1 MDLMRRSQAKCRG
14 MFLWLHVVL
23 GFLIGRCMAE
33 SDEPLILQIDEEQP
47 PYTIIGDINAG
58 LPPGH
63 ITSSFFIH
71 ETDGTGM
78 SSDLII
84 DETTGII
91 KTARVLDHESRDKY
105 KFVAVNWGGD
115 AVEVVIIVNDIN
127 DNAPVFPN
135 SQMRLNVPEQ
145 TPVGTRFRLDSAID
159 ADGGQFNTQ
168 GYLIKDGNV
177 GQAFRL
183 ETKRV
188 AETLDL
194 ELVVNNPL
202 DRENKATYTLVI
214 EAFDGGAPRRTSQ
227 MTLDVSILDVNDN
240 APIFNQTRYYTMI
253 SESLQPGSSLLQVF
267 ATDVDEG
274 NNGVVIYEINRRQ
287 SDPNQYF
294 VIDSKT
300 GVIKLNKGLDYEM
313 KKVHELVVQA
323 RDNATHP
330 EVTTAFVTVQVKDYN
345 DNQPT
350 LTIIFL
356 SEDGSP
362 HISEGAQPGQFVA
375 RISVSDP
382 DYGEYAKVNVSLD
395 GGDGKFGLTT
405 KDNIIYLI
413 CVDQVL
419 DREEQDTYQLSV
431 TATDSGTPPLR
442 AESTFTI
449 HVTDVNDNPPVFDH
463 SGYRQSI
470 PEVLYP
476 GSFVLQVT
484 ARDKDEGSNGEIVY
498 SIISSP
504 KSHSDWFTID
514 QATGVIT
521 TAATLDYEMDP
532 APRLMVVATDRGN
545 TPMSSSV
552 TVTIL
557 IQDVNDNEP
566 VFSSNF
572 YNTSIKENEQTGTC
586 FLQVSATDADSG
598 SFGTITYSI
607 GSGIGNLAPTQFTI
621 DQHTGN
627 VCTTKT
633 LDRDEGPNHYEFTVT
648 AVDGGGLKSMAYV
661 KVYLDDINDNR
672 PVFYPVHYAASLS
685 TQSLPGTAVLRV
697 SAFDKD
703 GGRNGKVTYRI
714 MSGNLLH
721 LFKLNRDT
729 GVLSLATHLHGRAD
743 TVQRL
748 VISAQDAGGLTSLV
762 NAMVNIS
769 IVSGTISPPLFEQA
783 QYFFTIPEDVRRGSH
798 IGSVRALNSPGHS
811 DSVFYTISAGDP
823 NGYFAIGMSSG
834 LIRTSIPLDHESH
847 PVVILDIQACS
858 GSPPAY
864 SSTKV
869 KITISDI
876 NDNTPTFPTSS
887 ESILVPENTEIGSL
901 IYTVNAEDRDSGAN
915 GQVQFDI
922 ISNAERTFSIDRTS
936 GKLRVIGSLSYE
948 MVPRYDLKIVAKD
961 SGAPQLS
968 STFTLVIHIQDES
981 DNAPIF
987 DTLTYRVE
995 VKEGTPVNTRFL
1007 QVRALSQD
1015 SKDIHIT
1022 YHLRS
1027 DGDSTN
1033 FGIVPES
1040 GWLYVKS
1047 ALDRENK
1054 DLFSLTVVASTREG
1068 EQRKTGTTTVR
1079 VCVTDEN
1086 DNAPKLS
1093 EDRYFF
1099 TVQENIL
1106 PGSTIGRILATDRD
1120 HGLNSKLT
1128 YRLFPAHS
1136 SFLINSL
1143 TGEISSKVTFDR
1155 ESQASHQVTVVVQ
1168 DGGSPPR
1175 SVTGN
1180 VYVMVLDENDNAP
1193 VFTNAPVG
1201 NELVV
1206 QVFEGNPSENL
1217 VATLQAKDPDEGE
1230 NGTVVY
1236 SLSGSWAQ
1244 QFSLHPTSG
1253 ELRTAA
1259 VLRRPERHE
1268 YELTVLAS
1276 DRGHPSQTTSLAVR
1290 VQVLSSHS
1298 NLPQSGSSTVT
1309 FKSIEGMAPGSVIG
1323 SVASQDLL
1331 TRADGQLTYTVV
1343 GGTDVDGRFVVDRVT
1358 GNIYL
1363 AQELDYELGSHYQ
1376 LEIAIDDLST
1386 GFPHSTV
1393 TIVEIDIE
1401 DRNEYAPQ
1409 FPEDP
1414 ITVVISENAEIGA
1427 SVYTF
1432 QAVDKDGSGPNSE
1445 VRYSVLQQ
1453 TPPGTFLW
1461 IDPITGVLTAGA
1473 TIDREL
1479 TPFFLL
1485 VVQATDQA
1493 VNNSQRRSSAVT
1505 VRVFVTDEND
1515 NSPHFLSPPVLNVM
1529 EDQPVGTIVSYV
1541 VAQDADLGENGR
1553 VSYRIKS
1560 GLGGS
1565 KFLLNPNTGALSI
1578 VKRLDCEE
1586 QSWFN
1591 LTVEASDHG
1600 TFQHSAIQ
1608 LLHIQVIDVN
1618 DDVPR
1623 FDETAYEASVMENQS
1638 AGMLVIQLHATDR
1651 DQGSNGRL
1659 RYGGVVENSFSIDPV
1674 TGVIRTSHVLDR
1686 EEQDH
1691 HVITVYTKDGG
1702 SPPNFATVT
1711 VSITVKDEN
1720 DNRPMFEKDVYEL
1733 QVPENQEH
1741 VSLFMA
1747 KATDKDSGE
1756 NGRVE
1761 YEIIEGDPNG
1771 HFRIDRNTGVLSTN
1785 SGLDRESISLYAL
1798 TILARDQGIP
1808 QHSSSVSVSVTV
1820 LDINDNSPTFKES
1833 FYTIDI
1839 PEDSAVGSVVLE
1851 VSAAD
1856 GDEGSN
1862 GDVLYYLSRE
1872 SVGMF
1877 HIDEMGKIST
1887 VMSLDREKQ
1896 STYTFL
1902 VRAVDSAPSD
1912 PRSSSIQV
1920 EVNVKDIND
1929 NSPHFIIDPLIANIS
1944 KHTPVNQVVATMKA
1958 DDKDFGANAS
1968 IFYRFSTVVSGFSIN
1983 SFTGEIRLL
1992 TSVTSMSQSERTL
2005 FVVATDQGSP
2015 SRSSTGVVMIYLRE
2029 EKYRGIRFW
2038 RSVSEVP
2045 LAENS
2050 APGTPVVKI
2059 QAQHPD
2065 GSHRGILYSIFSG
2078 NEKGAFTIR
2087 SNTGDISVKSSSG
2100 LDFEQTPK
2108 LRLVVRAEFSSSFIF
2123 TAVTLS
2129 LQDVNDNLPHFQL
2142 QNYVAFIWE
2151 AQGYSTPIM
2160 QVLANDLD
2168 QGQNGQ
2174 VTYSIAASSQSDLFQ
2189 INPLTGDI
2197 STAAIMDREIWPQTQ
2212 LLLTATD
2219 RGMPRLVGTATLTV
2233 IVLDLNDN
2241 SPTIPL
2247 PHVVRVPENAL
2258 IGSEITK
2265 VTGNDVDSGP
2275 VLSYTL
2281 VTESEKFS
2289 INRYHGIISLTGSLD
2304 FEERSWYLLTVQSSD
2319 SKHGTKANLTIVV
2332 EDVNDNPPVFVQDL
2346 YQVTLS
2352 EFAARGSTVI
2362 TVTATDRDSG
2372 ENGQI
2377 LYRLM
2382 SPSSGPFSIDPHN
2395 GTLFT
2400 VREVELGVSE
2410 PLDLV
2415 IEARDR
2421 GSPALSSYTTVQIQ
2435 VLDINDHS
2443 PSFSH
2448 GGYAAQVLEDLS
2460 PGSTILTFE
2469 AIDIDSSRD
2478 NSGLDYTIVSGN
2490 IANVFQMESRVQ
2502 VVDGHLKTLGSIV
2515 LLDALD
2521 FETVPIYN
2529 LTISASD
2536 RGVPQRSAIVSAI
2549 ITIQD
2554 VNDNAPVFNRTQYKV
2569 TVSESVAEGAEI
2581 VRVAAHDVDS
2591 GPNSALRYTITS
2603 GNENGQFEVSEMT
2616 GIVRLVKSLD
2626 RETRDRH
2633 IFIIQVTDSQGPRT
2647 NFALVPLAVEVKDVN
2662 DNHPFFPMET
2672 LSTNIRENL
2681 PAHSL
2686 VTKVHAIDFD
2696 CGIFG
2701 ELQYSIISQPVSQ
2714 PGLAKDKDIFYINQ
2728 STGALR
2734 TKVSFDFEK
2743 LNTFQVVVKAVDSGN
2758 SSATVTV
2765 QVLVTGEDEYDPVF
2779 VSPTYNFAVSENAKK
2794 GQSIG
2799 QVMATDEDG
2808 GLDGIVLYSL
2818 LTPSQYFE
2826 LNKTTGDIILKM
2838 DSQRHQSKRSKRE
2851 TRTMTLNIQAKSPL
2865 AISRSSITQASIDIT
2880 QTSFGLAP
2888 EVNLLLIVALAASL
2902 GIGGILAIIGLA
2914 LVIVRAR
2921 RKKNHEETCSQL
2933 NNIQDNTLQ
2942 KLGADDATLPAS
2954 DRIYHQTLPGYSA
2967 EPTVVGGPY
2976 SRGDSIDPSHSSG
2989 RGSAEAAEDDE
3000 IRMINEYP
3008 RVSSISSSMQE
3019 HVSTRGPDSGI
3030 QQDADQM
3037 SDISTDP
3044 GMEWFKHKKSSSLL
3058 MPMQQQVYRDDGG
3071 GYMGMGLGLG
3081 VCQAKD
3087 YVFAEDGRP
3096 SAQGSL
3102 TAIVASDEELR
3113 GSYNWDYLLN
3123 WCPQFQP
3130 LASVFTEIARLK
3142 DESAPRKHFQSKPKV
3157 DPKPRIDPPPLITS
3171 VAHPNA
3177 MSVPPRLA
3185 VGRTHSHVTAMPRSP
3200 ITSDASIASSAMS
3213 PSFSP
3218 SLSPLAARSPAVSPF
3233 DVSQGPSTSIISTE
3247 HSLDNPEEPE
3257 LRI

>member
-1 MDLMRRSQAKCRG
+1 MVRIECPQS
-14 MFLWLHVVL
+14 
-23 GFLIGRCMAE
+23 AE
-33 SDEPLILQIDEEQP
+33 SK
-47 PYTIIGDINAG
+47 DIAG
-58 LPPGH
+58 
-63 ITSSFFIH
+63 
-71 ETDGTGM
+71 
-78 SSDLII
+78 
-84 DETTGII
+84 
-91 KTARVLDHESRDKY
+91 
-105 KFVAVNWGGD
+105 
-115 AVEVVIIVNDIN
+115 
-127 DNAPVFPN
+127 
-135 SQMRLNVPEQ
+135 
-145 TPVGTRFRLDSAID
+145 
-159 ADGGQFNTQ
+159 
-168 GYLIKDGNV
+168 
-177 GQAFRL
+177 
-183 ETKRV
+183 
-188 AETLDL
+188 
-194 ELVVNNPL
+194 
-202 DRENKATYTLVI
+202 
-214 EAFDGGAPRRTSQ
+214 
-227 MTLDVSILDVNDN
+227 
-240 APIFNQTRYYTMI
+240 
-253 SESLQPGSSLLQVF
+253 
-267 ATDVDEG
+267 
-274 NNGVVIYEINRRQ
+274 
-287 SDPNQYF
+287 
-294 VIDSKT
+294 
-300 GVIKLNKGLDYEM
+300 
-313 KKVHELVVQA
+313 
-323 RDNATHP
+323 
-330 EVTTAFVTVQVKDYN
+330 
-345 DNQPT
+345 
-350 LTIIFL
+350 
-356 SEDGSP
+356 
-362 HISEGAQPGQFVA
+362 
-375 RISVSDP
+375 
-382 DYGEYAKVNVSLD
+382 
-395 GGDGKFGLTT
+395 
-405 KDNIIYLI
+405 
-413 CVDQVL
+413 
-419 DREEQDTYQLSV
+419 
-431 TATDSGTPPLR
+431 
-442 AESTFTI
+442 
-449 HVTDVNDNPPVFDH
+449 
-463 SGYRQSI
+463 
-470 PEVLYP
+470 
-476 GSFVLQVT
+476 
-484 ARDKDEGSNGEIVY
+484 
-498 SIISSP
+498 
-504 KSHSDWFTID
+504 
-514 QATGVIT
+514 
-521 TAATLDYEMDP
+521 
-532 APRLMVVATDRGN
+532 
-545 TPMSSSV
+545 
-552 TVTIL
+552 
-557 IQDVNDNEP
+557 
-566 VFSSNF
+566 
-572 YNTSIKENEQTGTC
+572 
-586 FLQVSATDADSG
+586 VSATDADSG

-607 GSGIGNLAPTQFTI
+607 GSGIGSLAPTQFII
-621 DQHTGN
+621 DQHTGRI
-627 VCTTKT
+627 CTTKN
-633 LDRDEGPNHYEFTVT
+633 LDRDEGPKHYEFTVT

-661 KVYLDDINDNR
+661 KVFLDDINDNR
-672 PVFYPVHYAASLS
+672 PVFYPVQYAASLS
-685 TQSLPGTAVLRV
+685 TQSLPGTTVLRV

-714 MSGNLLH
+714 LSGNLLS
-721 LFKLNRDT
+721 LFTLNRDT
-729 GVLSLATHLHGRAD
+729 GVLSLVAHLQGKAD

-748 VISAQDAGGLTSLV
+748 VISAQDAGGLMSLV

-811 DSVFYTISAGDP
+811 DAVSYTISSGDP
-823 NGYFAIGMSSG
+823 NGYFAIGVSSG
-834 LIRTSIPLDHESH
+834 MIRTSIPLDHESH

-887 ESILVPENTEIGSL
+887 ESILVPENTEIGSV

-922 ISNAERTFSIDRTS
+922 VSNAERTFSIDRTT
-936 GKLRVIGSLSYE
+936 GKLRVIGPLSYE

-968 STFTLVIHIQDES
+968 STFTLLIHVQDES

-1015 SKDIHIT
+1015 RDTHIT

-1027 DGDSTN
+1027 DGDSAN

-1054 DLFSLTVVASTREG
+1054 DLFSLTVVASSSEG
-1068 EQRKTGTTTVR
+1068 DQRKTGTTMVR

-1093 EDRYFF
+1093 ENRYFF
-1099 TVQENIL
+1099 TIQENI
-1106 PGSTIGRILATDRD
+1106 PPTSPIGRILATDRD
-1120 HGLNSKLT
+1120 HGINSKLT

-1136 SFLINSL
+1136 SFHINSL
-1143 TGEISSKVTFDR
+1143 TGEISSRVTFDR
-1155 ESQASHQVTVVVQ
+1155 EVQASHQVTVLVQ
-1168 DGGSPPR
+1168 DGGTPPR
-1175 SVTGN
+1175 TVTGS
-1180 VYVMVLDENDNAP
+1180 VYVMVLDENDNSP
-1193 VFTNAPVG
+1193 TFTNIPVG
-1201 NELVV
+1201 KDLVV
-1206 QVFEGNPSENL
+1206 QVFEGILSGTL
-1217 VATLQAKDPDEGE
+1217 VASFHAKDPDEGE

-1236 SLSGSWAQ
+1236 SLSESWAQ

-1253 ELRTAA
+1253 ELRTATM
-1259 VLRRPERHE
+1259 LHRLERHE

-1276 DRGHPSQTTSLAVR
+1276 DHGLPPQTTSLTVR
-1290 VQVLSSHS
+1290 VQVMSSPS
-1298 NLPQSGSSTVT
+1298 SLPQTGSSTIT

-1323 SVASQDLL
+1323 SVAPQDRL
-1331 TRADGQLTYTVV
+1331 TRVDGQVTYTVV
-1343 GGTDVDGRFVVDRVT
+1343 GGTDLDGRFVVERLT
-1358 GNIYL
+1358 GEIYL
-1363 AQELDYELGSHYQ
+1363 AQELDYESGSRYQ

-1386 GFPHSTV
+1386 GFPHRTI

-1409 FPEDP
+1409 FAGDP
-1414 ITVVISENAEIGA
+1414 ITVVVSENVELAA

-1432 QAVDKDGSGPNSE
+1432 QAADKDGSGPNSE
-1445 VRYSVLQQ
+1445 VRYSLLQQ
-1453 TPPGTFLW
+1453 TPPGTFLH
-1461 IDPITGVLTAGA
+1461 IDPVTGILTAGA
-1473 TIDREL
+1473 PIDREL

-1485 VVQATDQA
+1485 VVQAMDQA
-1493 VNNSQRRSSAVT
+1493 VNSSQRKSSAVT

-1515 NSPHFLSPPVLNVM
+1515 NSPHFLSPSVLNVM
-1529 EDQPVGTIVSYV
+1529 ENQPIGTIISYV
-1541 VAQDADLGENGR
+1541 VAQDDDLGENGR
-1553 VSYRIKS
+1553 LSYRLKS
-1560 GLGGS
+1560 SFGGS
-1565 KFLLNPNTGALSI
+1565 KFRLNPNTGALSI
-1578 VKRLDCEE
+1578 VKHLDCEE
-1586 QSWFN
+1586 QSWIN
-1591 LTVEASDHG
+1591 LTIEACDHG
-1600 TFQHSAIQ
+1600 TFRRSATQ
-1608 LLHIQVIDVN
+1608 LLHIQLIDVN
-1618 DDVPR
+1618 DEVPM
-1623 FDETAYEASVMENQS
+1623 FEETAYEASVMENQS
-1638 AGMLVIQLHATDR
+1638 TGTQVIQIHATDR
-1651 DQGSNGRL
+1651 DQGTNGLL
-1659 RYGGVVENSFSIDPV
+1659 RYGGVVDNSFSIDPV
-1674 TGVIRTSHVLDR
+1674 TGVIRTSRVMDR

-1691 HVITVYTKDGG
+1691 YQVTVYVKDSGT
-1702 SPPNFATVT
+1702 PPNFATVT
-1711 VSITVKDEN
+1711 VSIRIEDEN

-1733 QVPENQEH
+1733 QVPENQER
-1741 VSLFMA
+1741 VSLFTA

-1756 NGRVE
+1756 NGRLE

-1771 HFRIDRNTGVLSTN
+1771 HFWIDQNTGILSTM
-1785 SGLDRESISLYAL
+1785 SGLDRESISLYTL

-1808 QHSSSVSVSVTV
+1808 QHSCTVSVSVTV
-1820 LDINDNSPTFKES
+1820 LDINDNSPTFMEPS
-1833 FYTIDI
+1833 YTIDI
-1839 PEDSAVGSVVLE
+1839 PEDSAVGTVIQT

-1862 GDVLYYLSRE
+1862 GDVLYYLSSE
-1872 SVGMF
+1872 AQGMF

-1896 STYTFL
+1896 SSYTFL

-1912 PRSSSIQV
+1912 PRSSTTRV
-1920 EVNVKDIND
+1920 EVNVKDVND
-1929 NSPHFIIDPLIANIS
+1929 NSPHFITDPLIVNIS
-1944 KHTPVNQVVATMKA
+1944 KHLPVNQVVATMKA
-1958 DDKDFGANAS
+1958 EDKDFGANAS
-1968 IFYRFSTVVSGFSIN
+1968 LFYRFSDVISGFSIN

-1992 TSVTSMSQSERTL
+1992 TPVSSMTQSERTL

-2015 SRSSTGVVMIYLRE
+2015 SRSSTGVVIIYLKE
-2029 EKYRGIRFW
+2029 EQYRGIRFR
-2038 RSVSEVP
+2038 RSIREIP

-2050 APGTPVVKI
+2050 APGTSVVKI

-2100 LDFEQTPK
+2100 LDYEQSPK
-2108 LRLVVRAEFSSSFIF
+2108 LRLVVKAESSSSFVF

-2129 LQDVNDNLPHFQL
+2129 LHDVNDNLPHFQL

-2151 AQGYSTPIM
+2151 AQGYNTPIM

-2174 VTYSIAASSQSDLFQ
+2174 VTYSIAASPQSDLFR

-2212 LLLTATD
+2212 LRLTATD
-2219 RGMPRLVGTATLTV
+2219 RGTPRLVGTSTLTV

-2241 SPTIPL
+2241 SPTIPF
-2247 PHVVRVPENAL
+2247 PRVVRVPENAL

-2275 VLSYTL
+2275 VLSYKL
-2281 VTESEKFS
+2281 VTGSQKFS
-2289 INRYHGIISLTGSLD
+2289 INPYRGIISLSDTLD
-2304 FEERSWYLLTVQSSD
+2304 FEERSWYMLTVQTSD
-2319 SKHGTKANLTIVV
+2319 SKHGTEANLTIVV
-2332 EDVNDNPPVFVQDL
+2332 EDVNDNSPVFVQDL
-2346 YQVTLS
+2346 YQVTMS
-2352 EFAARGSTVI
+2352 EFVSSGCSIV

-2382 SPSSGPFSIDPHN
+2382 SPSTGAFSIDPHN

-2400 VREVELGVSE
+2400 VREVDFGVSE

-2415 IEARDR
+2415 IEARDG
-2421 GSPALSSYTTVQIQ
+2421 GSPPLSSLTTVQIQ

-2443 PSFSH
+2443 PTFTH
-2448 GGYAAQVLEDLS
+2448 RVYMAHILEDVR
-2460 PGSTILTFE
+2460 PGSTILTLE
-2469 AIDIDSSRD
+2469 AVDSDISRD
-2478 NSGLDYTIVSGN
+2478 NNGLDYTIVNGN
-2490 IANVFQMESRVQ
+2490 TANVFQVETSVQ
-2502 VVDGHLKTLGSIV
+2502 VENGQLRTLGSVV
-2515 LLDALD
+2515 LLDVLD
-2521 FETVPIYN
+2521 FETVSEYN
-2529 LTISASD
+2529 LTVAASD
-2536 RGVPQRSAIVSAI
+2536 RGIPQRSAVVSAI

-2554 VNDNAPVFNRTQYKV
+2554 VNDNPPIFNRTQYKV
-2569 TVSESVAEGAEI
+2569 TVSENVAVGTEI
-2581 VRVAAHDVDS
+2581 VRLAAHDPDS
-2591 GPNSALRYTITS
+2591 GQNSELRYTITS
-2603 GNENGQFEVSEMT
+2603 GDENGQFAVSETT
-2616 GIVRLVKSLD
+2616 GIVRLVKPLD
-2626 RETRDRH
+2626 REARDRH
-2633 IFIIQVTDSQGPRT
+2633 TFIIQVTDSQGPHS
-2647 NFALVPLAVEVKDVN
+2647 NFALVPLMVEVKDVN
-2662 DNHPFFPMET
+2662 DNYPFFPMEK
-2672 LSTNIRENL
+2672 LSANIRENL

-2701 ELQYSIISQPVSQ
+2701 KLQYSIISQPISQ
-2714 PGLAKDKDIFYINQ
+2714 QSLGKEKEIFYINQ

-2734 TKVSFDFEK
+2734 TKLSFDFEK
-2743 LNTFQVVVKAVDSGN
+2743 INTFQVVVKAVDSGN

-2779 VSPTYNFAVSENAKK
+2779 VNPTYNFVVPENAKK
-2794 GQSIG
+2794 GQIIG

-2826 LNKTTGDIILKM
+2826 VNKTTGDIILKM

-2851 TRTMTLNIQAKSPL
+2851 TRTLTLNIQAKSPL
-2865 AISRSSITQASIDIT
+2865 ATSRSTITQASVDIT

-2921 RKKNHEETCSQL
+2921 RRKNQEETSSQL

-2967 EPTVVGGPY
+2967 EPTVVGSPY
-2976 SRGDSIDPSHSSG
+2976 TRGDSIDPSHSSG
-2989 RGSAEAAEDDE
+2989 RGSAEAEAVEDNE

-3008 RVSSISSSMQE
+3008 RVSSITSSMQE

-3037 SDISTDP
+3037 SDVSTEP
-3044 GMEWFKHKKSSSLL
+3044 GMEWFKHKKSSGLL
-3058 MPMQQQVYRDDGG
+3058 MPVGQQQLYRDDGG
-3071 GYMGMGLGLG
+3071 GYIRTGVGLG

-3087 YVFAEDGRP
+3087 YVFAEDGCP

-3185 VGRTHSHVTAMPRSP
+3185 VGRTHSHVTGMPRSP
-3200 ITSDASIASSAMS
+3200 ITSDASITSAAMS

-3233 DVSQGPSTSIISTE
+3233 DVSQGPSTSMISTE
-3247 HSLDNPEEPE
+3247 HSLDNAEEPE

>member
-1 MDLMRRSQAKCRG
+1 MDLLKNPQPKCQSI
-14 MFLWLHVVL
+14 FLWLQLLSGVS
-23 GFLIGRCMAE
+23 IGWSVAG
-33 SDEPLILQIDEEQP
+33 SDEPLMLQIDEEQP
-47 PYTIIGDINAG
+47 AYTIIGDINAG
-58 LPPGH
+58 LPPGRT
-63 ITSSFFIH
+63 TSSFFIH
-71 ETDGTGM
+71 ETDGTSM

-91 KTARVLDHESRDKY
+91 KTAKVLDHESRDMY

-127 DNAPVFPN
+127 DNSPVFPN
-135 SQMRLNVPEQ
+135 SQMKLHVPEQ

-168 GYLIKDGNV
+168 GYLIKDGNI

-183 ETKRV
+183 ETKRM

-202 DRENKATYTLVI
+202 DREKRSTYTLVI
-214 EAFDGGAPRRTSQ
+214 EAFDGGSPHRTSQ

-253 SESLQPGSSLLQVF
+253 SESLQPGTSLLQVF

-294 VIDSKT
+294 AIDSKT

-323 RDNATHP
+323 KDNGTEP
-330 EVTTAFVTVQVKDYN
+330 EVTTAFVTVEVKDYN

-419 DREEQDTYQLSV
+419 DREEQDAYQLSV
-431 TATDSGTPPLR
+431 MATDSGTPPLR

-463 SGYRQSI
+463 MGYRQSI

-484 ARDKDEGSNGEIVY
+484 ATDKDEGSNGEILY
-498 SIISSP
+498 SIVSNT

-514 QATGVIT
+514 QVTGVIT
-521 TAATLDYEMDP
+521 TAATLDYETDP
-532 APRLMVVATDRGN
+532 APRLTVMATDRGN

-552 TVTIL
+552 TVTIA

-572 YNTSIKENEQTGTC
+572 YNTSIKENEPMGTC

-598 SFGTITYSI
+598 GFGTITYSI
-607 GSGIGNLAPTQFTI
+607 GFGIASSVPTQFTI
-621 DQHTGN
+621 NQLTGR
-627 VCTTKT
+627 VCTARK
-633 LDRDEGPNHYEFTVT
+633 LDRDEGPKHYEFTVT

-672 PVFYPVHYAASLS
+672 PVFYPVQYAASIS

-714 MSGNLLH
+714 FSGNLLS
-721 LFKLNRDT
+721 LFTLNKDT
-729 GVLSLATHLHGRAD
+729 GVLSLVAHLHGRAD

-748 VISAQDAGGLTSLV
+748 VISAQDPDGLMSLV

-769 IVSGTISPPLFEQA
+769 IVSGTISPPFFEQA

-798 IGSVRALNSPGHS
+798 IGSVRALNTPGHS
-811 DSVFYTISAGDP
+811 DPVSYTISSGDP
-823 NGYFAIGMSSG
+823 NGYFAVGVGSG
-834 LIRTSIPLDHESH
+834 VIRTSIPLDHESH
-847 PVVILDIQACS
+847 PVVILDVQAYS

-901 IYTVNAEDRDSGAN
+901 IYTVNAEDQDSGAN

-922 ISNAERTFSIDRTS
+922 VSTAERTFSIDRSS
-936 GKLRVIGSLSYE
+936 GKLRVIGPLSYE
-948 MVPRYDLKIVAKD
+948 MVSHYELKIVAKD
-961 SGAPQLS
+961 NGAPQLS
-968 STFTLVIHIQDES
+968 STFTLMVHVQDAS

-1007 QVRALSQD
+1007 QVRALIQD
-1015 SKDIHIT
+1015 RGTHIT

-1027 DGDSTN
+1027 DGDAAN

-1040 GWLYVKS
+1040 GWVYVKS

-1054 DLFSLTVVASTREG
+1054 DLFSLTVVASSDEG
-1068 EQRKTGTTTVR
+1068 DQKKTGTTMVR

-1086 DNAPKLS
+1086 DNAPKLM
-1093 EDRYFF
+1093 ENRYFF
-1099 TVQENIL
+1099 TVQENI
-1106 PGSTIGRILATDRD
+1106 PPSSTIGRILATDRD
-1120 HGLNSKLT
+1120 HGINSKLS

-1136 SFLINSL
+1136 SFHINSL
-1143 TGEISSKVTFDR
+1143 TGEVSSRVTFDR
-1155 ESQASHQVTVVVQ
+1155 EVQASHQVTVLVQ
-1168 DGGSPPR
+1168 DGGTPPR
-1175 SVTGN
+1175 TVTGSIH
-1180 VYVMVLDENDNAP
+1180 VMVLDENDNSP
-1193 VFTNAPVG
+1193 TFPNMPVG
-1201 NELVV
+1201 KELVV
-1206 QVFEGNPSENL
+1206 QVFEGSPSGS
-1217 VATLQAKDPDEGE
+1217 VVTSLQAQDPDEGE

-1236 SLSGSWAQ
+1236 SLSGSWTQ
-1244 QFSLHPTSG
+1244 QFSLHPTTG
-1253 ELRTAA
+1253 KLRTAS
-1259 VLRRPERHE
+1259 VLSRLERQE
-1268 YELTVLAS
+1268 YEFTVLAS
-1276 DRGHPSQTTSLAVR
+1276 DRGLPSQTTPLAVR
-1290 VQVLSSHS
+1290 VQVLSSPS
-1298 NLPQSGSSTVT
+1298 SFPQSGSNTVT
-1309 FKSIEGMAPGSVIG
+1309 FRSIEGMAPGSRIG
-1323 SVASQDLL
+1323 SVASKDRLA
-1331 TRADGQLTYTVV
+1331 RADGQVTYTLV
-1343 GGTDVDGRFVVDRVT
+1343 GGTDLDGRLVVNRLT
-1358 GNIYL
+1358 GDIYL

-1376 LEIAIDDLST
+1376 LEVAVDDLST
-1386 GFPHSTV
+1386 GFPHSTI

-1401 DRNEYAPQ
+1401 DRNEYAPH
-1409 FPEDP
+1409 FAEDP
-1414 ITVVISENAEIGA
+1414 ITVVISENTEIGA
-1427 SVYTF
+1427 SVHTF
-1432 QAVDKDGSGPNSE
+1432 HAADKDGSGPNSE
-1445 VRYSVLQQ
+1445 VRYSLLQH
-1453 TPPGTFLW
+1453 TPPGTFLH
-1461 IDPITGVLTAGA
+1461 IDPITGILTVGA
-1473 TIDREL
+1473 PIDREL
-1479 TPFFLL
+1479 NPFFLL
-1485 VVQATDQA
+1485 VVQAVDQA
-1493 VNNSQRRSSAVT
+1493 LNSSQRKSSAVT

-1515 NSPHFLSPPVLNVM
+1515 NSPHFLSPSVLSVIEN
-1529 EDQPVGTIVSYV
+1529 QPIGTVISYV
-1541 VAQDADLGENGR
+1541 VAEDVDLGENGR
-1553 VSYRIKS
+1553 LSYQIKS
-1560 GLGGS
+1560 SSGGTR
-1565 KFLLNPNTGALSI
+1565 FRLDANTGALSI
-1578 VKRLDCEE
+1578 VKELDCEE
-1586 QSWFN
+1586 QSWVN
-1591 LTVEASDHG
+1591 LTIEACDHG
-1600 TFQHSAIQ
+1600 ASRHSATQ
-1608 LLHIQVIDVN
+1608 LLHIQLIDVN
-1618 DDVPR
+1618 DEVPV
-1623 FDETAYEASVMENQS
+1623 FEETAYEASVMENQPI
-1638 AGMLVIQLHATDR
+1638 GTQVIQTHATDR
-1651 DQGSNGRL
+1651 DQGSNGLL
-1659 RYGGVVENSFSIDPV
+1659 RYGGVVGNSFSIDAV
-1674 TGVIRTSHVLDR
+1674 TGAIRTRRVMDR
-1686 EEQDH
+1686 EEQRFYQ
-1691 HVITVYTKDGG
+1691 VTVYAKDGG
-1702 SPPNFATVT
+1702 SPPNIATVT
-1711 VSITVKDEN
+1711 VSIRIKDEN

-1733 QVPENQEH
+1733 QVPENQER
-1741 VSLFMA
+1741 VSIFTA
-1747 KATDKDSGE
+1747 KATDKDAGE

-1761 YEIIEGDPNG
+1761 YEIIGGDSSG
-1771 HFRIDRNTGVLSTN
+1771 HFWIDKKTGILSTN
-1785 SGLDRESISLYAL
+1785 SGLDRESISFYTL
-1798 TILARDQGIP
+1798 TIVARDQGIP

-1820 LDINDNSPTFKES
+1820 LDVNDNSPTFMDS
-1833 FYTIDI
+1833 SYSIDI
-1839 PEDSAVGSVVLE
+1839 PENSAASTVVLE
-1851 VSAAD
+1851 VSATD

-1862 GDVLYYLSRE
+1862 GEVLYYLS
-1872 SVGMF
+1872 SDAQGMF

-1887 VMSLDREKQ
+1887 VKSLDREKQ
-1896 STYTFL
+1896 TSYTFL

-1912 PRSSSIQV
+1912 PRSSTTRV
-1920 EVNVKDIND
+1920 EVNVKDVND
-1929 NSPHFIIDPLIANIS
+1929 NSPLFITDPLIVNIS
-1944 KHTPVNQVVATMKA
+1944 KLTPVNQIVATMKA
-1958 DDKDFGANAS
+1958 EDKDFGANAS
-1968 IFYRFSTVVSGFSIN
+1968 IFYRFSAVISGFSIN

-1992 TSVTSMSQSERTL
+1992 ASLSSMTQSERTL

-2015 SRSSTGVVMIYLRE
+2015 SRSSTGVVIIYLRE
-2029 EKYRGIRFW
+2029 EQYRGLRFR
-2038 RSVSEVP
+2038 RSTSQIP
-2045 LAENS
+2045 LPENS
-2050 APGTPVVKI
+2050 APGTSVVKI

-2078 NEKGAFTIR
+2078 NEEGVFTIR

-2100 LDFEQTPK
+2100 LDYEETPR
-2108 LRLVVRAEFSSSFIF
+2108 LRLVIKAESPSSFVF
-2123 TAVTLS
+2123 TSVTLN
-2129 LQDVNDNLPHFQL
+2129 LHDVNDNLPHFQL

-2151 AQGYSTPIM
+2151 AQGYNTPIM

-2174 VTYSIAASSQSDLFQ
+2174 VTYSIAASSQSDLFR

-2197 STAAIMDREIWPQTQ
+2197 STAAIMDREIWPKTQ
-2212 LLLTATD
+2212 LRLTATD
-2219 RGMPRLVGTATLTV
+2219 RGSPRLVGTATLTV
-2233 IVLDLNDN
+2233 IILDLNDN

-2247 PHVVRVPENAL
+2247 PRVVRVPENTV

-2289 INRYHGIISLTGSLD
+2289 INRYHGIISLSDRLD
-2304 FEERSWYLLTVQSSD
+2304 FEEQSWYILTVQTSD
-2319 SKHGTKANLTIVV
+2319 SKHGTEANLTIVV
-2332 EDVNDNPPVFVQDL
+2332 EDINDNPPIFVQDL
-2346 YQVTLS
+2346 YQVTIAESVTLS
-2352 EFAARGSTVI
+2352 SSII

-2372 ENGQI
+2372 QNGQI
-2377 LYRLM
+2377 VYSLV
-2382 SPSSGPFSIDPHN
+2382 SPSTTGFSINPHN

-2400 VREVELGVSE
+2400 VRDVQLKVSE

-2415 IEARDR
+2415 IEARDG
-2421 GSPALSSYTTVQIQ
+2421 GSPPLSSLTTVQIQ
-2435 VLDINDHS
+2435 VQDINDHS
-2443 PSFSH
+2443 PTFTH
-2448 GGYAAQVLEDLS
+2448 RVYMADILEDLR
-2460 PGSTILTFE
+2460 PGSTIFTLE
-2469 AIDIDSSRD
+2469 AMDSDISQD

-2490 IANVFQMESRVQ
+2490 TANVFQVESSVKVENGQFR
-2502 VVDGHLKTLGSIV
+2502 TLGSIL

-2521 FETVPIYN
+2521 FETVAEYN
-2529 LTISASD
+2529 LTIAASD
-2536 RGVPQRSAIVSAI
+2536 RGIPQRSAVVYAIV
-2549 ITIQD
+2549 TIQD
-2554 VNDNAPVFNRTQYKV
+2554 VNDNPPVFNRTQYKV
-2569 TVSESVAEGAEI
+2569 TVSESVAVGTEI
-2581 VRVAAHDVDS
+2581 VRVAAHDPDS
-2591 GPNSALRYTITS
+2591 GQNSVLRYTITS
-2603 GNENGQFEVSEMT
+2603 GDENGLFAVSEVT
-2616 GIVRLVKSLD
+2616 GIVRLMKTLD
-2626 RETRDRH
+2626 REAQDQH
-2633 IFIIQVTDSQGPRT
+2633 IFIIQVTDSQGPHP
-2647 NFALVPLAVEVKDVN
+2647 NFALVPLTVQVKDVN
-2662 DNHPFFPMET
+2662 DNHPFFPMER
-2672 LSTNIRENL
+2672 LSANIRENL

-2686 VTKVHAIDFD
+2686 VAKVHAIDFD

-2701 ELQYSIISQPVSQ
+2701 KLQYSIISQPISQ
-2714 PGLAKDKDIFYINQ
+2714 PGIGKDKEIFYINQ
-2728 STGALR
+2728 SSGELH
-2734 TKVSFDFEK
+2734 TKLSFDFEK
-2743 LNTFQVVVKAVDSGN
+2743 LNSVQVVVKAVDSGN

-2779 VSPTYNFAVSENAKK
+2779 VNPTYTFVVPENAKK
-2794 GQSIG
+2794 GQRIG

-2808 GLDGIVLYSL
+2808 GLDGIILYSL
-2818 LTPSQYFE
+2818 LTPSQYFKV
-2826 LNKTTGDIILKM
+2826 NKSTGDLILKM
-2838 DSQRHQSKRSKRE
+2838 DSQRGQSEQSNRE
-2851 TRTMTLNIQAKSPL
+2851 TRTMTLNIQAKGPL
-2865 AISRSSITQASIDIT
+2865 ATSRSTITQASIDIT

-2888 EVNLLLIVALAASL
+2888 EMNLLLIVALAVSL

-2914 LVIVRAR
+2914 LVIVRAK
-2921 RKKNHEETCSQL
+2921 RKKNHDEGSSQL
-2933 NNIQDNTLQ
+2933 NQIQDNTLQ
-2942 KLGADDATLPAS
+2942 KLAPDDATLPAS

-2976 SRGDSIDPSHSSG
+2976 TRGDSIDPSHSSG

-3008 RVSSISSSMQE
+3008 RVSSITSSMQE

-3030 QQDADQM
+3030 QQDTDQM
-3037 SDISTDP
+3037 SDISTEP
-3044 GMEWFKHKKSSSLL
+3044 GMEWFKHKKGSGLL
-3058 MPMQQQVYRDDGG
+3058 MAGPQHLYRDDGG
-3071 GYMGMGLGLG
+3071 AYVGPGVGLG
-3081 VCQAKD
+3081 VSQTKD
-3087 YVFAEDGRP
+3087 YAFAEDGRP

-3185 VGRTHSHVTAMPRSP
+3185 VGRTHSQVTAMPRSP
-3200 ITSDASIASSAMS
+3200 ITSDASITSAAMS

-3247 HSLDNPEEPE
+3247 HSLHNPEEPE

>member
-1 MDLMRRSQAKCRG
+1 MDLVRTSQPKCQG
-14 MFLWLHVVL
+14 MFLWLQL
-23 GFLIGRCMAE
+23 LSGFLVGWSMAR
-33 SDEPLILQIDEEQP
+33 SDEPLVLQIDEEQP
-47 PYTIIGDINAG
+47 PNTIIGDINAG

-63 ITSSFFIH
+63 IASSFFIH

-78 SSDLII
+78 SSDLLI

-91 KTARVLDHESRDKY
+91 KTAKVLDHESRDKY

-127 DNAPVFPN
+127 DNSPVFPN
-135 SQMRLNVPEQ
+135 SQMKLNVPEQ

-159 ADGGQFNTQ
+159 ADGGQFSTQ

-202 DRENKATYTLVI
+202 DREMRSTYTLMI
-214 EAFDGGAPRRTSQ
+214 EAFDGGSPHRTSQ
-227 MTLDVSILDVNDN
+227 MTLDISILDVNDN

-253 SESLQPGSSLLQVF
+253 SESLQPGTSLLQVF

-294 VIDSKT
+294 AIDSKT

-419 DREEQDTYQLSV
+419 DREEKDTYQLSV
-431 TATDSGTPPLR
+431 MATDSGTPPLR

-463 SGYRQSI
+463 LGYRQSI

-521 TAATLDYEMDP
+521 TAATLDYETDP
-532 APRLMVVATDRGN
+532 APRLTVMATDRGS

-552 TVTIL
+552 TVTIA

-566 VFSSNF
+566 MFSSNF
-572 YNTSIKENEQTGTC
+572 YNTSIKENEPMGTC

-607 GSGIGNLAPTQFTI
+607 GSGISSVAPTQFTI
-621 DQHTGN
+621 NQQTGR
-627 VCTTKT
+627 VCTTKK
-633 LDRDEGPNHYEFTVT
+633 LDRDEGPKHYEFTVT

-672 PVFYPVHYAASLS
+672 PVFYPVQYAASLS

-703 GGRNGKVTYRI
+703 GGRNGKVMYRI
-714 MSGNLLH
+714 ISGNLLS
-721 LFKLNRDT
+721 LFTLNKNT
-729 GVLSLATHLHGRAD
+729 GVLSLVTHLHGRAD

-748 VISAQDAGGLTSLV
+748 VISAQDAGGLMSAA
-762 NAMVNIS
+762 NAMVNVS

-783 QYFFTIPEDVRRGSH
+783 QYFFTVPEDVRRGSH
-798 IGSVRALNSPGHS
+798 IGSVKALNSPGHS
-811 DSVFYTISAGDP
+811 DSVSYTISSGDP
-823 NGYFAIGMSSG
+823 NGYFAIGVSSG
-834 LIRTSIPLDHESH
+834 MIRTSIPLDHESD
-847 PVVILDIQACS
+847 PVVILDVQACS

-869 KITISDI
+869 KVTISDI

-887 ESILVPENTEIGSL
+887 ESILVPENTEIGSI

-922 ISNAERTFSIDRTS
+922 VSNAERTFSIDRSS

-948 MVPRYDLKIVAKD
+948 LTPRYDLKIVAKD
-961 SGAPQLS
+961 NGAPPLS
-968 STFTLVIHIQDES
+968 STFTMLIHVQDES

-1015 SKDIHIT
+1015 RDTHVT

-1027 DGDSTN
+1027 DGDSAN
-1033 FGIVPES
+1033 FGIVSES

-1054 DLFSLTVVASTREG
+1054 DLFSLTVVASSNEG
-1068 EQRKTGTTTVR
+1068 DQKKTGTTMVR

-1093 EDRYFF
+1093 ENRYFF
-1099 TVQENIL
+1099 TVQENT
-1106 PGSTIGRILATDRD
+1106 PPTSTIGRILATDRD
-1120 HGLNSKLT
+1120 HGINSKLT
-1128 YRLFPAHS
+1128 YRLFPAHT
-1136 SFLINSL
+1136 SFQINSL
-1143 TGEISSKVTFDR
+1143 TGEISSRVTFDR
-1155 ESQASHQVTVVVQ
+1155 EIQASHQITVLVQ
-1168 DGGSPPR
+1168 DGGTPPR
-1175 SVTGN
+1175 TVTGS
-1180 VYVMVLDENDNAP
+1180 VYVMVLDENDNSP
-1193 VFTNAPVG
+1193 TFTNMPVG
-1201 NELVV
+1201 KELVV
-1206 QVFEGNPSENL
+1206 QVFEGNLAGTL
-1217 VATLQAKDPDEGE
+1217 VATFQAMDPDEGE

-1236 SLSGSWAQ
+1236 SLSGTWSQRFA
-1244 QFSLHPTSG
+1244 LHPATG
-1253 ELRTAA
+1253 ALRTAT
-1259 VLRRPERHE
+1259 VLHRLERHE

-1276 DRGHPSQTTSLAVR
+1276 DRGMPSQTTALPLR
-1290 VQVLSSHS
+1290 VQVLSSPS
-1298 NLPQSGSSTVT
+1298 GLPQAGSSTLT
-1309 FKSIEGMAPGSVIG
+1309 FRSIEGMAPGSVIG
-1323 SVASQDLL
+1323 SVASEDRL
-1331 TRADGQLTYTVV
+1331 TRTDGQVTYTIV
-1343 GGTDVDGRFVVDRVT
+1343 GGTDLDGRFLVNRLT
-1358 GNIYL
+1358 GDIYL

-1376 LEIAIDDLST
+1376 LEIAVDDLST
-1386 GFPHSTV
+1386 GFPKSTV
-1393 TIVEIDIE
+1393 SIVEIDIE

-1409 FPEDP
+1409 FAEDP
-1414 ITVVISENAEIGA
+1414 TTVVISENAEVGV
-1427 SVYTF
+1427 SLYTF
-1432 QAVDKDGSGPNSE
+1432 HAVDKDGSGPNSE
-1445 VRYSVLQQ
+1445 VRYSLLQQ
-1453 TPPGTFLW
+1453 TPPGSFLR
-1461 IDPITGVLTAGA
+1461 IDPMTGVLTAGA
-1473 TIDREL
+1473 LIDREAI
-1479 TPFFLL
+1479 PFFLL
-1485 VVQATDQA
+1485 VIQATDQA
-1493 VNNSQRRSSAVT
+1493 VNSSQRKSSAVT

-1515 NSPHFLSPPVLNVM
+1515 NSPRFLSPPVLSLM
-1529 EDQPVGTIVSYV
+1529 ENQPIGTIISYV
-1541 VAQDADLGENGR
+1541 VAQDVDLGENGR
-1553 VSYRIKS
+1553 LSYRIKS
-1560 GLGGS
+1560 SFGGN
-1565 KFLLNPNTGALSI
+1565 KVRLHPDTGALSI
-1578 VKRLDCEE
+1578 VKKLDCEE
-1586 QSWFN
+1586 QSWIN
-1591 LTVEASDHG
+1591 LTIEACDHG
-1600 TFQHSAIQ
+1600 TFQRSAAQ
-1608 LLHIQVIDVN
+1608 LLHIQLIDVN
-1618 DDVPR
+1618 DEVPV
-1623 FDETAYEASVMENQS
+1623 FGEALYEASVLENQS
-1638 AGMLVIQLHATDR
+1638 VGTQVIQIQATDR
-1651 DQGSNGRL
+1651 DQGSNGVL
-1659 RYGGVVENSFSIDPV
+1659 RYGGVVESSFSIDPV
-1674 TGVIRTSHVLDR
+1674 TGVIRTNRVMDR
-1686 EEQDH
+1686 EELDFYQ
-1691 HVITVYTKDGG
+1691 VTVYAKDGG
-1702 SPPNFATVT
+1702 SPPNVATVT
-1711 VSITVKDEN
+1711 VSIRIQDEN

-1733 QVPENQEH
+1733 QVPENQEP
-1741 VSLFMA
+1741 VSLFTA
-1747 KATDKDSGE
+1747 KATDRDTGE

-1761 YEIIEGDPNG
+1761 YQIIEGDPSG
-1771 HFRIDRNTGVLSTN
+1771 HFRIDKKTGLLSTN
-1785 SGLDRESISLYAL
+1785 RGLDRESISVYTL

-1808 QHSSSVSVSVTV
+1808 QHSSTVTVSITV
-1820 LDINDNSPTFKES
+1820 LDINDNSPTFMDS
-1833 FYTIDI
+1833 SYNIDI
-1839 PEDSAVGSVVLE
+1839 PENSAAGTVVLE
-1851 VSAAD
+1851 VSASD
-1856 GDEGSN
+1856 DDEGSN
-1862 GDVLYYLSRE
+1862 GDVLYYLSSE
-1872 SVGMF
+1872 VQGMF
-1877 HIDEMGKIST
+1877 HIDEMGRIST
-1887 VMSLDREKQ
+1887 VMSLDREKL

-1902 VRAVDSAPSD
+1902 VQAVDSAPSD
-1912 PRSSSIQV
+1912 PRSSTTRVRI
-1920 EVNVKDIND
+1920 NVKDIND
-1929 NSPHFIIDPLIANIS
+1929 NSPVFIVDPLIVNIS
-1944 KHTPVNQVVATMKA
+1944 KHVPVNQVVATMKA
-1958 DDKDFGANAS
+1958 EDKDFGANAS
-1968 IFYRFSTVVSGFSIN
+1968 IFYRFSAVITGFSIN

-1992 TSVTSMSQSERTL
+1992 TSVSSMTQSERTL

-2015 SRSSTGVVMIYLRE
+2015 PCSSTGVVMVYLRE
-2029 EKYRGIRFW
+2029 EQYRGIRFR
-2038 RSVSEVP
+2038 RSINEVP
-2045 LAENS
+2045 LTENS
-2050 APGTPVVKI
+2050 APGTSVVKI

-2065 GSHRGILYSIFSG
+2065 GSHRGILHSIFSG
-2078 NEKGAFTIR
+2078 NEDGVFTIR

-2100 LDFEQTPK
+2100 LDYEQTPK
-2108 LRLVVRAEFSSSFIF
+2108 LRLVIKAESPSSFVF

-2129 LQDVNDNLPHFQL
+2129 LHDVNDNLPHFQL

-2151 AQGYSTPIM
+2151 AQGYNTPIM

-2174 VTYSIAASSQSDLFQ
+2174 VTYSIAASSQSDLFR

-2197 STAAIMDREIWPQTQ
+2197 STAAIMDREIWPKTQ
-2212 LLLTATD
+2212 LRLTATD
-2219 RGMPRLVGTATLTV
+2219 RGTPRLVGTATLTV
-2233 IVLDLNDN
+2233 IILDLNDN

-2247 PHVVRVPENAL
+2247 PRVVRVPENTL

-2281 VTESEKFS
+2281 VPESEKFS
-2289 INRYHGIISLTGSLD
+2289 INRYRGIIALSDSLD
-2304 FEERSWYLLTVQSSD
+2304 FEERSWYMLTIQTSD
-2319 SKHGTKANLTIVV
+2319 SKHGTEANLTIVV

-2346 YQVTLS
+2346 YQVSVS
-2352 EFAARGSTVI
+2352 EFVSSSSSIV

-2377 LYRLM
+2377 LYRLL
-2382 SPSSGPFSIDPHN
+2382 SPTNGAFSIDPHN

-2400 VREVELGVSE
+2400 VRGVDFRVSD
-2410 PLDLV
+2410 PLDVV

-2421 GSPALSSYTTVQIQ
+2421 GSPSLSSLTTVQIQ

-2443 PSFSH
+2443 PAFSQRV
-2448 GGYAAQVLEDLS
+2448 YMADIQEDLR
-2460 PGSTILTFE
+2460 PGSTILTLE
-2469 AIDIDSSRD
+2469 AVDSDISQD
-2478 NSGLDYTIVSGN
+2478 NSGLDYTIVNGN
-2490 IANVFQMESRVQ
+2490 TANVFQVESRVS
-2502 VVDGHLKTLGSIV
+2502 VIDGQFRTLGSIV

-2521 FETVPIYN
+2521 FETVTEYN
-2529 LTISASD
+2529 LTVAASD
-2536 RGVPQRSAIVSAI
+2536 RGVPQRSALVSAI
-2549 ITIQD
+2549 VSIQD

-2569 TVSESVAEGAEI
+2569 TVSESIAVGTEI
-2581 VRVAAHDVDS
+2581 VRVAAHDADS
-2591 GPNSALRYTITS
+2591 GQHSALRYTITS
-2603 GNENGQFEVSEMT
+2603 GDEDGQFAVSEVT
-2616 GIVRLVKSLD
+2616 GMVKLVKSLD
-2626 RETRDRH
+2626 REIQHQH
-2633 IFIIQVTDSQGPRT
+2633 IFIIQVTDSQGPHP
-2647 NFALVPLAVEVKDVN
+2647 NFALVPLTVEVSDVN
-2662 DNHPFFPMET
+2662 DNHPFFPMER
-2672 LSTNIRENL
+2672 LSANIRENL
-2681 PAHSL
+2681 PAHAL
-2686 VTKVHAIDFD
+2686 VAKIHAIDFD

-2701 ELQYSIISQPVSQ
+2701 KLQYSIVSQSISQ
-2714 PGLAKDKDIFYINQ
+2714 PGLGKDKEIFYINQ

-2734 TKVSFDFEK
+2734 TKLSFDFEK
-2743 LNTFQVVVKAVDSGN
+2743 LNSFQVVVKAVDSGN

-2779 VSPTYNFAVSENAKK
+2779 VNPTYNFVVPENAKK

-2799 QVMATDEDG
+2799 QVLATDEDG

-2818 LTPSQYFE
+2818 LAPSQFFE
-2826 LNKTTGDIILKM
+2826 VNKTTGDLILKM
-2838 DSQRHQSKRSKRE
+2838 DSRRDHSKRSKRE

-2865 AISRSSITQASIDIT
+2865 ATSRSTITQASIDIT

-2888 EVNLLLIVALAASL
+2888 EINLLLIVALAASL

-2914 LVIVRAR
+2914 LVIVRAK
-2921 RKKNHEETCSQL
+2921 RKKNNEESSSQL
-2933 NNIQDNTLQ
+2933 NNIQDDTLQ
-2942 KLGADDATLPAS
+2942 KLGPDDATLPAS

-2976 SRGDSIDPSHSSG
+2976 ARGDSIDPSHSSG

-3008 RVSSISSSMQE
+3008 RVSSITSSMQE

-3030 QQDADQM
+3030 QQDTDQM

-3044 GMEWFKHKKSSSLL
+3044 GMEWFKHKKNSGLL
-3058 MPMQQQVYRDDGG
+3058 ISGQQQLYRDDGG
-3071 GYMGMGLGLG
+3071 GYIGTGVGLA
-3081 VCQAKD
+3081 VSQAKD

-3142 DESAPRKHFQSKPKV
+3142 DESAPRKPFQSKPKV

-3200 ITSDASIASSAMS
+3200 ITGEASITSAAMS

-3233 DVSQGPSTSIISTE
+3233 DVSQGPPTSIISTE
-3247 HSLDNPEEPE
+3247 HSLDNTEEPE